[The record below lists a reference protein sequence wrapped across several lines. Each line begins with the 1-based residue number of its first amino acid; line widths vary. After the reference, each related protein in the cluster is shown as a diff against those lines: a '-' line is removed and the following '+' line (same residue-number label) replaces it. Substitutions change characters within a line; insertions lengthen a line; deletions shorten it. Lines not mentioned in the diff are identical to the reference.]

1 MGGALISYQISQGST
16 FRYST
21 ILCALRPIW
30 SRFILK
36 IFLRIILGSWSTPR
50 FTKRPLTST
59 SGRATLTLTSTCLT
73 LLSSFQSGRYL
84 GHCIICQVSWT
95 LCAPCKDYMTDTLK
109 LWSGAEPE
117 CWGNLFTWENWG
129 VRKNCFQAAD
139 DPVLLPY
146 TNTNIN
152 TNTITNGFT
161 PRYLNSLL
169 GPRRRGRGQRGLILL
184 DHHW

>member
-1 MGGALISYQISQGST
+1 MGGALSSYHISAGSIYQ
-16 FRYST
+16 YST
-21 ILCALRPIW
+21 TLCALRPIW

-59 SGRATLTLTSTCLT
+59 SGRATLTQTSTCLT
-73 LLSSFQSGRYL
+73 LLSSFQSGRYIVRIAL
-84 GHCIICQVSWT
+84 YFKDNFTQAQT
-95 LCAPCKDYMTDTLK
+95 LVRCRAWMLRK
-109 LWSGAEPE
+109 LIHLRELRGEKK
-117 CWGNLFTWENWG
+117 LFPSCGSSCVALT
-129 VRKNCFQAAD
+129 
-139 DPVLLPY
+139 Y
-146 TNTNIN
+146 TNTN
-152 TNTITNGFT
+152 TNDFI